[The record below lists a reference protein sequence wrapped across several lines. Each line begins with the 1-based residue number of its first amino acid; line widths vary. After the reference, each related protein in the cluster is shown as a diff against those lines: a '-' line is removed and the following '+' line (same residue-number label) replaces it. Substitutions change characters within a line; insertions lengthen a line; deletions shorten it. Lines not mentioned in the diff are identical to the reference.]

1 MIMIKGYNIV
11 VLDKLEVL
19 KGTKFFI
26 LPKKEKFYAL
36 KEVDFSWEE
45 GKDIGVVGET
55 GSGKSTL
62 GKVLIGILPLEE
74 GSVLFNKKDI
84 NYFEKNEKK
93 DFRKR
98 VQMVFQNPSS
108 SLNPLHKVKN
118 ILKEPLII
126 HKIEKRKWDFL
137 LDDVLKK
144 VKLSKEI
151 LEAYPRQ
158 LSGGQRQRVLI
169 ARSLIL
175 EPEFLILDE
184 PLSALDL
191 SIQAEIINLLKELKK
206 DLKISYLLISHDLDV
221 VSFLCNYIYVLY
233 RGYVLEKGERDTIL
247 KNPLHP
253 YTKYLLQAKLP
264 RNPEEKKI
272 FSLEETEEEFKKG
285 CVFINSCKE
294 KFEKCKKEP
303 ELQEVEKEHFVRCFK
318 WQK

>member
-1 MIMIKGYNIV
+1 MNKGYNNNV
-11 VLDKLEVL
+11 PYKLEVL
-19 KGTKFFI
+19 KGSKFFL
-26 LPKKEKFYAL
+26 LPKKEKFFAL
-36 KEVDFSWEE
+36 KDVDFCWEE

-62 GKVLIGILPLEE
+62 GKVLIGIFSLEE
-74 GSVLFNKKDI
+74 GSVLFNGKDI
-84 NYFEKNEKK
+84 KDFEKNEKK
-93 DFRKR
+93 HFRKK

-126 HKIEKRKWDFL
+126 HKIEKKRWDFL
-137 LDDVLKK
+137 IEDVLKK

-175 EPEFLILDE
+175 DPEFLILDE

-221 VSFLCNYIYVLY
+221 VSFLCNYIYVFY
-233 RGYVLEKGERDTIL
+233 RGYVLEKGEKDNIL
-247 KNPLHP
+247 RNPLHP
-253 YTKYLLQAKLP
+253 YTKYLLEAKLP
-264 RNPEEKKI
+264 RNPKEKKI

-285 CVFINSCKE
+285 CIFLNNCKE
-294 KFEKCKKEP
+294 KFEKCMEEP
-303 ELQEVEKEHFVRCFK
+303 ELQEVVKEHFVRCFK